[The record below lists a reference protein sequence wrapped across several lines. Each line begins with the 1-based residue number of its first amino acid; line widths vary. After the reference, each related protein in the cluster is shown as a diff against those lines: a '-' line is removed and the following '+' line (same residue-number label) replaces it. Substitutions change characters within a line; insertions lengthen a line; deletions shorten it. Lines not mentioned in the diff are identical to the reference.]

1 MEETNSREKS
11 SLKGLIFGLITFILI
26 TTLLIG
32 SIYFFKNRNEE
43 SSSEAVEFE
52 QSEEK
57 IASIEIFSDSE
68 TKDIYDVEIQEGQSV
83 FQILETLK
91 ANEEIQFEYG
101 EFEGL
106 GVFVTSLNGITA
118 DSNSEYWKFLIN
130 GEEAQ
135 VGISDYII
143 QTGDTIQFEIE
154 KFV

>member
-32 SIYFFKNRNEE
+32 SIYFFKNRNDESYSEE
-43 SSSEAVEFE
+43 VEFE

-154 KFV
+154 KFI